1 MSTAAGGEVV
11 VNGVVA
17 VAAGAAAVAVAAAG
31 MAVLG
36 VGYLVCQ
43 GGYRAYKS
51 CKKAIQDHRQKLKA
65 EREAR
70 LQALREADDQLL
82 NSLKGAFSNWAL
94 QGKEFLSQREEML
107 RQEIVQKQ
115 VKLLEVEQMAA
126 EVALAQEQLTLVE
139 EELEKL
145 RSNSTPLIKGDDN
158 KKLYEEYLEK
168 QKEALDKRVDQ
179 LFKSLNIKELYAV
192 TMPPPEGVVQI
203 PASLAHY
210 YGRIA
215 QCRAGLTRL
224 LSLSAESRKQ
234 LMDNIA
240 KIEELL
246 YQPQFD
252 EDFVESQLTL
262 MEGMQQKAESQE
274 KTWRLTRQK
283 VWEEYWALRDLLT
296 IIEADDILAD
306 KIGSL
311 TDIKTTLETVKK
323 ELAQPGIALEK
334 YAFDLSNEREAL
346 EQRLESALLEHQKAL
361 NQGIKGFVEVVLEE
375 MGYSRR
381 ETTLREG
388 NIVVAGTGCER
399 HPEAEIS
406 FILSPEG
413 YLTVDLSGKGFSS
426 QKACTQE
433 FKKLE
438 DKLLEHGIQVK
449 FDKHLTTWLDY
460 MEAFLCQEV
469 QDLMPNQEIH
479 VVKTRESLRIETTG
493 REGKVSVIEVNGTT
507 GEITQAEGQAAEQLA
522 QAGILAEEKLE
533 DKAKIKRIRHA
544 KKKVTIKR

>member
-11 VNGVVA
+11 VSGVA
-17 VAAGAAAVAVAAAG
+17 VAAGAAALAVAAAG
-31 MAVLG
+31 IAVLG

-43 GGYRAYKS
+43 GGYRAYRS
-51 CKKAIQDHRQKLKA
+51 CKKTIQDHRQKLKA

-70 LQALREADDQLL
+70 IQALKEADDHLL
-82 NSLKGAFSNWAL
+82 NSLKGAFNDWAL
-94 QGKEFLSQREEML
+94 RGKEFLRQREETL
-107 RQEIVQKQ
+107 RQEILQKQ
-115 VKLLEVEQMAA
+115 AKFLEADQMAA
-126 EVALAQEQLTLVE
+126 EAALAQERLQLVE
-139 EELEKL
+139 EELKKL

-168 QKEALDKRVDQ
+168 QKKALDKRVDQ
-179 LFKSLNIKELYAV
+179 LPKSLNIKDLYAV
-192 TMPPPEGVVQI
+192 TMPPLEGVVQV

-210 YGRIA
+210 YERLA
-215 QCRAGLTRL
+215 HCRAGLTGL
-224 LSLSAESRKQ
+224 LSLPEESRKH
-234 LMDNIA
+234 LMSEIA
-240 KIEELL
+240 NIEELL
-246 YQPQFD
+246 DNPQVD
-252 EDFVESQLTL
+252 GILLESQITL
-262 MEGMQQKAESQE
+262 LEGMQQEAESQE

-311 TDIKTTLETVKK
+311 TDIKTTLEKVKK

-334 YAFDLSNEREAL
+334 YAFDLSNKRAAL
-346 EQRLESALLEHQKAL
+346 EQQLDSALLEHQQGL
-361 NQGIKGFVEVVLEE
+361 NQGIKGIVEMVLEE
-375 MGYSRR
+375 MGYSQR
-381 ETTLREG
+381 EATFQEG
-388 NIVVAGTGCER
+388 NIIVAGTGCES
-399 HPEAEIS
+399 HPEAEII

-449 FDKHLTTWLDY
+449 FDKHRTTWLDY
-460 MEAFLCQEV
+460 MEELLRQEF

-479 VVKTRESLRIETTG
+479 VVKTKESLRIETTG

-507 GEITQAEGQAAEQLA
+507 GEVTQAEGQAAKQLA
-522 QAGILAEEKLE
+522 QAGILAEDALE

-544 KKKVTIKR
+544 KKKVTIKK